1 MACPS
6 RVLAIIRIF
15 AWDWSPDFLG
25 FSTETTVDEVNPRN
39 KSFEKSLAELE
50 IALCWSSIPDDALA

>member
-25 FSTETTVDEVNPRN
+25 FSTETTVDEVDPRN

-50 IALCWSSIPDDALA
+50 IALC